1 MTAVL
6 LSTPAPEWCV
16 RMDEPFA
23 ALERWAVQLT
33 SFRPLLRAR
42 PMNAAAD
49 TSPQIGPDVVARI
62 AAGDTN
68 AFTELYDAFSGAL
81 YSLSFKILGSAE
93 EAEDVLQGACLR
105 IWDDAARYSAD
116 RGTPFTWAYTIT
128 RSKALD
134 RLRLRQRRA
143 QLMQDGGL
151 SQLTAEAS
159 NGASTGADDELVAR
173 ERATA
178 VRSAL
183 GGLPE
188 DQRQAIELAFF
199 SGLTQHEIAERL
211 GEPLGTV
218 KARIRR
224 GMMRLRTP
232 LSKLL

>member
-6 LSTPAPEWCV
+6 LSTQAPRWDV
-16 RMDEPFA
+16 RLDEPVA
-23 ALERWAVQLT
+23 ALERWVAQLT
-33 SFRPLLRAR
+33 RPLLRAR
-42 PMNAAAD
+42 PMNDAAAS
-49 TSPQIGPDVVARI
+49 TQVGPDVVARI
-62 AAGDTN
+62 AAGDAN
-68 AFTELYDAFSGAL
+68 AFAELYDAFSGAL
-81 YSLSFKILGSAE
+81 YSLAFKILASAE

-105 IWDDAARYSAD
+105 IWDDAARYSSE

-151 SQLTAEAS
+151 RQLTAEAS
-159 NGASTGADDELVAR
+159 NGAAAGADDELVSR
-173 ERATA
+173 ERAAA

-224 GMMRLRTP
+224 GMMRLRQP

>member
-16 RMDEPFA
+16 SLDAPFA
-23 ALERWAVQLT
+23 TLERWTAQLIRP
-33 SFRPLLRAR
+33 RPLPRSR
-42 PMNAAAD
+42 PMNAVAD
-49 TSPQIGPDVVARI
+49 TSTPIGPDVVARI
-62 AAGDTN
+62 ASGDTN
-68 AFTELYDAFSGAL
+68 AFTQLYDAFSGAL
-81 YSLSFKILGSAE
+81 YSLAFKILGSAE
-93 EAEDVLQGACLR
+93 EAEDVLQGAALR

-143 QLMQDGGL
+143 QLMEDGGMR
-151 SQLTAEAS
+151 QLTAEAA
-159 NGASTGADDELVAR
+159 NGAASGADDELVSR
-173 ERATA
+173 ERANA

-183 GGLPE
+183 GVLPE

-199 SGLTQHEIAERL
+199 NGLTQHEIASKL